1 MLMMLVRGVDF
12 GKARP
17 NDADDVVCAVG
28 LGKAWLA
35 DADDAGL
42 RRESGRSQPS
52 PTDADD
58 AGRCRRSWKGP
69 SD

>member
-28 LGKAWLA
+28 LGKAWPA

-52 PTDADD
+52 PTAAGD
-58 AGRCRRSWKGP
+58 AGRCRGSWKGP